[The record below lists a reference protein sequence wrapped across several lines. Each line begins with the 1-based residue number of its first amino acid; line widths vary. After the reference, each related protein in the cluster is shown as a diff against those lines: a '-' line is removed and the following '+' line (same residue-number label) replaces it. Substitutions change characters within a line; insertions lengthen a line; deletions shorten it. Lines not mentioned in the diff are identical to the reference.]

1 MKFLDE
7 PHYYPTNVE
16 LDIDKD
22 YLTHYIRLLDDND
35 WMNHYSTKSGRKTE
49 IWYSLITRPEKLK
62 YVPDDYWGYKLP
74 TKHPKWD
81 ATKDTKLPR
90 TDYSLLLLKIN
101 SNDHMPPHSD
111 GLSNPRRTCWNFP
124 LSGEYAPVRFYDEFD
139 GPCIDE
145 YTGQMLLNTA
155 NIHEVENGPET
166 RYNLQI
172 CFEDPIQ
179 TIYDIHKDII
189 LGD

>member
-22 YLTHYIRLLDDND
+22 YLLHYISLLDDSD
-35 WMNHYSTKSGRKTE
+35 WINHFSTKSGRQTE
-49 IWYSLITRPEKLK
+49 IWYSPIARPEKFNNLDK
-62 YVPDDYWGYKLP
+62 SHPAWQAPL
-74 TKHPKWD
+74 HAPKWD
-81 ATKDTKLPR
+81 STKDTKLPKLN
-90 TDYSLLLLKIN
+90 YSLMLLKIN
-101 SNDHMPPHSD
+101 ANDHMPPHAD
-111 GLSNPRRTCWNFP
+111 GFQNPRRTCWNFP
-124 LSGEYAPVRFYDEFD
+124 LSGDYAPVRFYDEFD
-139 GPCIDE
+139 GPCVDE

-155 NIHEVENGPET
+155 NIHEVDNGPET

-172 CFEDPIQ
+172 CFEDEIETVYQ
-179 TIYDIHKDII
+179 AHKEI